1 MMLKIRCRFICTFI
15 ITKDALHSTVFI
27 SFAKQQK
34 QKQMHEKKV
43 HVLKSNNHYFRRE
56 KQCTH
61 EKLYT
66 NPVLVSLKKVI
77 HKSIPVHRIK
87 FIDEMFMVQ
96 KSHIAICA
104 YSIFAALMVWLTA
117 LISPCLTVI
126 VWRWIWNYDTKK
138 MRNFI
143 DSLIAKRHKILS
155 YSITLQIAIFAWIQ
169 QTICKWWCVLNS
181 RRASRPTRPHRR
193 SRP

>member
-1 MMLKIRCRFICTFI
+1 MKIRINFGYSISDELRNFLTNSQPYFI
-15 ITKDALHSTVFI
+15 IIPTMKKKLREKWCWRFAVDLYALSLLQRMHSTVFI

-77 HKSIPVHRIK
+77 HKSIP
-87 FIDEMFMVQ
+87 
-96 KSHIAICA
+96 C
-104 YSIFAALMVWLTA
+104 TG
-117 LISPCLTVI
+117 
-126 VWRWIWNYDTKK
+126 
-138 MRNFI
+138 
-143 DSLIAKRHKILS
+143 
-155 YSITLQIAIFAWIQ
+155 
-169 QTICKWWCVLNS
+169 
-181 RRASRPTRPHRR
+181 
-193 SRP
+193 